1 MHSKG
6 LLSLISRVA
15 IDAAIAAG
23 SLIRDSYGKTLLVES
38 VAAHDLKLRL
48 DRVSEE
54 TILKIIHRGFPHHGV
69 LSEETG
75 YVPGVAP
82 FLWIVDP
89 LDGTVNFFHGI
100 PFFCTCVSCHEIE
113 EKDFNKC
120 APLLPD
126 GRAIGSALVGVVYSP
141 LRKELFVG
149 TLHGGAFLNGTT
161 LNVKP
166 VADLSQTIV
175 SLSFGARDGSATHM
189 SRLLPR
195 MIERAQKVR
204 TLGSTALDIAF
215 VAAGRIG
222 AFIQLGTNLW
232 DFAAAARI
240 LEEAGGVIDA
250 EQYASGRWKVIASNP
265 GIFAE
270 VRRLHELES

>member
-6 LLSLISRVA
+6 QLSLIRRVA

-23 SLIRDSYGKTLLVES
+23 ALIHDSYGKTLLVDS
-38 VAAHDLKLRL
+38 VVAHDLKLRL
-48 DRVSEE
+48 DRMSEE
-54 TILKIIHRGFPHHGV
+54 TIITIIHRGFPDHGM
-69 LSEETG
+69 LSEEMG

-89 LDGTVNFFHGI
+89 LDGTVNFFHGV

-113 EKDFNKC
+113 EKNDYEC

-141 LRKELFVG
+141 LQKELFVG
-149 TLHGGAFLNGTT
+149 VLDGGAFLNGET
-161 LNVKP
+161 LSVKP

-175 SLSFGARDGSATHM
+175 SLSFGARDGSATQM
-189 SRLLPR
+189 NRLLPR
-195 MIERAQKVR
+195 MVERAQKVR
-204 TLGSTALDIAF
+204 TFGSTALDIAF

-222 AFIQLGTNLW
+222 AFIHLGTNLW

-250 EQYASGRWKVIASNP
+250 EQYASGRWKIIASNP

-270 VRRLHELES
+270 VRRLQELES